1 LILASI
7 LFNFVLNYSVL
18 HTIFTMNNE
27 IDFNEFFSLFHYFF
41 LLYLTKT
48 HIVFKMNLFLDFLF
62 NGFDDNLRIELNE
75 NYVEISEDSE
85 AATITTN
92 YQEIIKLIS
101 FIYSI
106 PCSNAFTEG
115 VFNHMK
121 HA

>member
-1 LILASI
+1 
-7 LFNFVLNYSVL
+7 
-18 HTIFTMNNE
+18 M
-27 IDFNEFFSLFHYFF
+27 D
-41 LLYLTKT
+41 
-48 HIVFKMNLFLDFLF
+48 LFLDFLF